1 MIETLGIEMGVI
13 EENVI
18 LVGMVE
24 ILDTSVGVDES
35 QIVEKE

>member
-18 LVGMVE
+18 LYMVE